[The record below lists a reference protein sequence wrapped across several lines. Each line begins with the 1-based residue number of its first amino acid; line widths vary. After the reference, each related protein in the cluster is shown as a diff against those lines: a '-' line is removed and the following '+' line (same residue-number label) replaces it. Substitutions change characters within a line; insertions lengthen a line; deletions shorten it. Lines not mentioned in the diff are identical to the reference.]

1 MAPEETGAFAPN
13 DNLDAAKGLDARIQS
28 ANRTANERVSELTKR
43 KFPFFDW
50 ESFYQRWIQFY
61 AELVDS
67 WWSRALAHD
76 RLLAYRQEWIA
87 WRKVL
92 AKFGIKEA
100 ARRPYDP
107 SDDPPGS
114 TGTGFGIGAGIAAA
128 GVLIV
133 GGYVLVRRL

>member
-1 MAPEETGAFAPN
+1 MAPEEAGAFAPN

-43 KFPFFDW
+43 KFPFYDW
-50 ESFYQRWIQFY
+50 ESFYQRWIAFY

-92 AKFGIKEA
+92 ATFGIKETV
-100 ARRPYDP
+100 RRPYDP
-107 SDDPPGS
+107 SEDPPGS
-114 TGTGFGIGAGIAAA
+114 SSGFGIGAGIAAA